1 MSSSA
6 FGQTFKITPIQM
18 ITAASATIN
27 GGYLVQ
33 PYVVKQ
39 IVDSDKN
46 IVESYEPKIK
56 RQVVSNETSEIMQ
69 EMGEV
74 VVATDEGSGRNARI
88 EGYRIGGKTGTGF
101 GVIVFDGKE
110 ILR

>member
-1 MSSSA
+1 
-6 FGQTFKITPIQM
+6 
-18 ITAASATIN
+18 
-27 GGYLVQ
+27 
-33 PYVVKQ
+33 
-39 IVDSDKN
+39 
-46 IVESYEPKIK
+46 
-56 RQVVSNETSEIMQ
+56 MQ
-69 EMGEV
+69 DMGEF